1 MNIDVRTSSF
11 QGEHSGWTRAAGHT
25 RLGNVHKI
33 CRKPSLSFILP
44 SKKSREEKDIIDTTM
59 GSKGKRWHCGG

>member
-1 MNIDVRTSSF
+1 MRTSSF
-11 QGEHSGWTRAAGHT
+11 QGEYTAWARAAGRT
-25 RLGNVHKI
+25 RFGNVRKI

-44 SKKSREEKDIIDTTM
+44 SKISREEKDIIDTTM